1 MKAIEFYTTPEGEV
15 TMRPIGEAE
24 RQLKETDTDF
34 IQAFL
39 AILREFYPEAYDA
52 LMDIYSKNSNNKRY
66 RDFIAVRRFIKCNF
80 GLYDNMID
88 VDENWNFN
96 FEFVGCPLRGECKH
110 DKVICAPKFNSKL
123 SDRHATITSVSDDS
137 VSIYGAVALPVDY
150 RGSFYAIGKDSVG
163 AKLVYVKYRRRYRF
177 VKLCELFRKGFCV
190 EDDEEQLMP
199 DSHSSENDETKD
211 ETEVENE
218 M

>member
-96 FEFVGCPLRGECKH
+96 FEFVGCLLRGECKH

-123 SDRHATITSVSDDS
+123 SDRQIEVMRMLYDGKNDS
-137 VSIYGAVALPVDY
+137 EIAE
-150 RGSFYAIGKDSVG
+150 
-163 AKLVYVKYRRRYRF
+163 KLFISLNTVNNHRKNS
-177 VKLCELFRKGFCV
+177 FRKVGV
-190 EDDEEQLMP
+190 
-199 DSHSSENDETKD
+199 HSMAEFMRYAMTNNLFK
-211 ETEVENE
+211 
-218 M
+218 

>member
-96 FEFVGCPLRGECKH
+96 FEFVGCPLRGECWKIQC
-110 DKVICAPKFNSKL
+110 KLPPKTKRFCPLKTFNNAPLKSL
-123 SDRHATITSVSDDS
+123 DRWGYYYFSLFPSVCSHFTDTFS
-137 VSIYGAVALPVDY
+137 CQLNPV
-150 RGSFYAIGKDSVG
+150 
-163 AKLVYVKYRRRYRF
+163 RR
-177 VKLCELFRKGFCV
+177 
-190 EDDEEQLMP
+190 
-199 DSHSSENDETKD
+199 
-211 ETEVENE
+211 
-218 M
+218 

>member
-1 MKAIEFYTTPEGEV
+1 
-15 TMRPIGEAE
+15 MRPIGEAE

-80 GLYDNMID
+80 G
-88 VDENWNFN
+88 
-96 FEFVGCPLRGECKH
+96 CPLRGECKH

-123 SDRHATITSVSDDS
+123 SDRQIEVMRMLYDGKNDS
-137 VSIYGAVALPVDY
+137 EIAE
-150 RGSFYAIGKDSVG
+150 
-163 AKLVYVKYRRRYRF
+163 KLFISLNTVNNHRKNS
-177 VKLCELFRKGFCV
+177 FRK
-190 EDDEEQLMP
+190 
-199 DSHSSENDETKD
+199 
-211 ETEVENE
+211 
-218 M
+218 